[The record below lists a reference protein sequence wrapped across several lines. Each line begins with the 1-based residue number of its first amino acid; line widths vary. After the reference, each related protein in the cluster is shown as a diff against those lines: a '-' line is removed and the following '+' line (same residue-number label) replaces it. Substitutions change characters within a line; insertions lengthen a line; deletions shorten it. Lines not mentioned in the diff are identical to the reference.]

1 MTITIR
7 SESVVGSATAEGS
20 AQTINREAGVRHRTG
35 STPSHHHPLRRLL
48 GVALLA
54 GAALSAGAF
63 AADAPAKPASS
74 CVACHTDS
82 AKLQEEAK
90 GLPVP
95 AASALQA
102 GKG

>member
-1 MTITIR
+1 MHR
-7 SESVVGSATAEGS
+7 SESTHS
-20 AQTINREAGVRHRTG
+20 HRRQLG
-35 STPSHHHPLRRLL
+35 RLL
-48 GVALLA
+48 GAALLA
-54 GAALSAGAF
+54 GAALCVLAP
-63 AADAPAKPASS
+63 AADAAEKPASS

-90 GLPVP
+90 GLPVQ

>member
-1 MTITIR
+1 MDR
-7 SESVVGSATAEGS
+7 
-20 AQTINREAGVRHRTG
+20 AGIAHVR
-35 STPSHHHPLRRLL
+35 RRHFTCLL
-48 GVALLA
+48 GVTALTGVVLA
-54 GAALSAGAF
+54 GNVSAAGA
-63 AADAPAKPASS
+63 PAGASTRQTSS

-90 GLPVP
+90 GIPQP

>member
-1 MTITIR
+1 MQR
-7 SESVVGSATAEGS
+7 SGATHS
-20 AQTINREAGVRHRTG
+20 HRRQ
-35 STPSHHHPLRRLL
+35 LRRLL

-54 GAALSAGAF
+54 GVTLSAASL
-63 AADAPAKPASS
+63 AADAAEKPASS

>member
-1 MTITIR
+1 MQ
-7 SESVVGSATAEGS
+7 GS
-20 AQTINREAGVRHRTG
+20 G
-35 STPSHHHPLRRLL
+35 STHSHRRQLCRLL
-48 GVALLA
+48 GAALLA
-54 GAALSAGAF
+54 GAALCVCAPVAGA
-63 AADAPAKPASS
+63 AEKPASS

>member
-1 MTITIR
+1 MQR
-7 SESVVGSATAEGS
+7 SGGTHS
-20 AQTINREAGVRHRTG
+20 HRRQ
-35 STPSHHHPLRRLL
+35 LRRLL
-48 GVALLA
+48 GAALLA
-54 GAALSAGAF
+54 GATLSVTALAAA
-63 AADAPAKPASS
+63 AADKPASS

>member
-1 MTITIR
+1 MQR
-7 SESVVGSATAEGS
+7 S
-20 AQTINREAGVRHRTG
+20 G
-35 STPSHHHPLRRLL
+35 STHSHRRQLRRLL
-48 GVALLA
+48 GAALLA
-54 GAALSAGAF
+54 GAALSVTRSL
-63 AADAPAKPASS
+63 PTRPTKPTSS

>member
-1 MTITIR
+1 VRQR
-7 SESVVGSATAEGS
+7 SGSAHS
-20 AQTINREAGVRHRTG
+20 RSRL
-35 STPSHHHPLRRLL
+35 LRRLL
-48 GVALLA
+48 AATLLA
-54 GAALSAGAF
+54 GAVVSVNAL
-63 AADAPAKPASS
+63 AADVAAKPASS